1 MCSCVLT
8 ADFGTQLLS
17 CAPVPDELVSPS
29 GLPVCFFLLGSGFLF
44 GARSFAYFAVE
55 KKFAALLVPCRA
67 GQLPCE
73 DAGED
78 FGELIYVVKI
88 KKNAGITPK
97 KVQETMPR
105 FKKNWNASQNYYP
118 EIGLAERLWF
128 DLLPTEMNVT
138 SML

>member
-1 MCSCVLT
+1 MCLATFFFYHFTKTQQKNSLSCVLT

-97 KVQETMPR
+97 NRRT
-105 FKKNWNASQNYYP
+105 
-118 EIGLAERLWF
+118 
-128 DLLPTEMNVT
+128 
-138 SML
+138 